1 MKEYLVTDFL
11 NDREYDK
18 KYKKRYLEL
27 PVFDKE
33 YNLKKDIIY
42 YKGWN
47 NYQNKLKDIKRNIE
61 LYDHFSKELTIF
73 LNKYHN
79 KKYSNRFWSIIL
91 GHWLYW
97 FISSITFKWRLIE
110 SLKDKKFIFFK
121 KEVNKHDLI
130 PHGIEDYTR
139 LSSSDFWN
147 HHFFSRIIESNFS
160 KKISIVKKGKVSN
173 NYERKHIYKILKFQ
187 NMKEKISLII
197 QRVLNIIPQNKKTLI
212 FSTYM
217 SNFQDIWLNL
227 LTNKSLLFYKSLRP
241 NILFQ
246 KEKLYNFQ
254 RKNFSN
260 LKSGGSRLEKFL
272 SEEILKNLP
281 TTFLENYQ
289 YIDDLTKKIP
299 FPKKPKKIFT
309 CLGILRSTLMD
320 RYIANNIE
328 NGATLILA
336 QHGGNYFQHK
346 FHFNSLLE
354 IRIADKYLSWGNIKG
369 KKIIPFGVIKNL
381 KKKSDK
387 IGDKI
392 GDKMILEIRM
402 RKGYDKE
409 IKMDSGFL
417 ESQKYMKNLCD
428 FFSLI
433 KNDELNKKL
442 YVKLNS
448 VKHFW
453 HEKDQFL
460 TANPNIRFLDESKV
474 MIKEIKSAKLIIQTF
489 CSTGHL
495 ETLAVN
501 KPTLMYFTNDLNL
514 LERKTKKYFL
524 EFKKIGII
532 HTNPKSLYRMLLKI
546 NKEGELKKWWYQKK
560 IQSLIKKYN
569 RDYCILNQNKFN
581 DLMKIINNG

>member
-1 MKEYLVTDFL
+1 MTEYLVTDFL

-42 YKGWN
+42 YKKWN
-47 NYQNKLKDIKRNIE
+47 NYQNKLKDTKRNIE
-61 LYDHFSKELTIF
+61 LYNHFSKELAIF
-73 LNKYHN
+73 LNQYHN
-79 KKYSNRFWSIIL
+79 KKHSYRFWSIII
-91 GHWLYW
+91 GYWLYW

-110 SLKDKKFIFFK
+110 SLKNKKFIFFK
-121 KEVNKHDLI
+121 KEIDRHDLI
-130 PHGIEDYTR
+130 PHGIEDYTK
-139 LSSSDFWN
+139 LSVSDFWN
-147 HHFFSRIIESNFS
+147 HYFFSRIIESNFS
-160 KKISIVKKGKVSN
+160 KKISIIKKSKISN
-173 NYERKHIYKILKFQ
+173 NHERKNIYKILKLQ
-187 NMKEKISLII
+187 NVKEKISLII

-217 SNFQDIWLNL
+217 SNFQDMWLNL
-227 LTNKSLLFYKSLRP
+227 LINKSLLFYKSLRP
-241 NILFQ
+241 NVLFR

-254 RKNFSN
+254 RKKFSN
-260 LKSGGSRLEKFL
+260 LKCSGSRLEKFL

-346 FHFNSLLE
+346 SHFNSLLE
-354 IRIADKYLSWGNIKG
+354 VRIADKFLSWGNIKG
-369 KKIIPFGVIKNL
+369 KKIIPLGVIKNL
-381 KKKSDK
+381 KKSDK
-387 IGDKI
+387 FGDKI
-392 GDKMILEIRM
+392 ILEVRM
-402 RKGYDKE
+402 RKGYDRE

-417 ESQKYMKNLCD
+417 ESKKYMKNLCD
-428 FFSLI
+428 FFALI
-433 KNDELNKKL
+433 KNDELIKNL
-442 YVKLNS
+442 LVKLHS
-448 VKHFW
+448 VKSFW
-453 HEKDQFL
+453 HEKEQFL
-460 TANPNIRFLDESKV
+460 FANPSIRCLDESKV
-474 MIKEIKSAKLIIQTF
+474 MLKEIQSAKLIIQTF

-495 ETLAVN
+495 ETLAAN
-501 KPTLMYFTNDLNL
+501 KPTLMYLTHDLNF
-514 LERKTKKYFL
+514 LEKKSKKYFL
-524 EFKKIGII
+524 EFKKMGII
-532 HTNPKSLYRMLLKI
+532 HTNPNSLYNMILKI
-546 NKEGELKKWWYQKK
+546 NKEGELKRWWYQKK
-560 IQSLIKKYN
+560 IQILIKKYN

-581 DLMKIINNG
+581 DLIKIINNG